1 MALDEATVRNIA
13 RLARLKIADDDVPGL
28 AAELSNILG
37 WIEQLDEVP
46 TDDVPP
52 MASPTEKDL
61 PRREDAVTD
70 GGLAGDLMANAPDP
84 AGSFFTV
91 PKVVE

>member
-37 WIEQLDEVP
+37 WIEQLGEVP

-52 MASPTEKDL
+52 MASPTEKAL
-61 PRREDAVTD
+61 PGREDAVTD
-70 GGLAGDLMANAPDP
+70 GGLARDLMTNAPDP